1 MRRLGESYSERDRRK
16 LRGERKKAER
26 KKAAKK
32 FVKKVQK
39 NVKKGTEKVKTTVK
53 KGTEKVKTTS
63 KKIATGVVKGAKSPV
78 GKLGLPVAALTTA
91 YYVADQFR
99 SDKRSKTRGERAG
112 KKGPQFKSPKPETS
126 IVKKTKGPKVSDI
139 MGGAQGPKGP
149 LGGAIDKVKS
159 QPKVKKK
166 EIDLRK
172 TNLAGVR
179 MGQRRDGGLTKINPE
194 KQPGLAALKKERP
207 DVVAKMGYAKNG
219 TMVQARG
226 CGKARKKPT
235 RIT

>member
-1 MRRLGESYSERDRRK
+1 MRLPGESYSDRDRRK

-26 KKAAKK
+26 KKKVKK
-32 FVKKVQK
+32 IVKKVK
-39 NVKKGTEKVKTTVK
+39 TNVKKGTEKVKTA
-53 KGTEKVKTTS
+53 GQ
-63 KKIATGVVKGAKSPV
+63 KIKSGALKGAKSPV
-78 GKLGLPVAALTTA
+78 GKLGLPLAALTTA
-91 YYVADQFR
+91 YFVADQFR
-99 SDKRSKTRGERAG
+99 KDKRSQTRGERAG

-126 IVKKTKGPKVSDI
+126 TPKTSIVKKTKGPKVSDI
-139 MGGAQGPKGP
+139 MGGAKGPKGP

-159 QPKVKKK
+159 QPKAKKK

-179 MGQRRDGGLTKINPE
+179 MGQRKDGGLTKINPE

-207 DVVAKMGYAKNG
+207 DVVAKMGYARKG

-226 CGKARKKPT
+226 CKIGRKKKT
-235 RIT
+235 KIL

>member
-1 MRRLGESYSERDRRK
+1 MTAKQKDLK
-16 LRGERKKAER
+16 FIKVNKTRGQRVKEKIKTTG
-26 KKAAKK
+26 
-32 FVKKVQK
+32 KKVS
-39 NVKKGTEKVKTTVK
+39 TAVKTTVK
-53 KGTEKVKTTS
+53 KAPAKVKTVS
-63 KKIATGVVKGAKSPV
+63 KKIASGVVKGAKSPV

-91 YYVADQFR
+91 YFVADQFR

-126 IVKKTKGPKVSDI
+126 TPKTSIVKKTKGPKVSDI
-139 MGGAQGPKGP
+139 MGGAKGPKGP

-159 QPKVKKK
+159 QPKAKKK

-179 MGQRRDGGLTKINPE
+179 MGQRKDGGLTKINPE

-207 DVVAKMGYAKNG
+207 DVVAKMGYARKG

-226 CGKARKKPT
+226 CKIGRKKPT

>member
-39 NVKKGTEKVKTTVK
+39 NVK